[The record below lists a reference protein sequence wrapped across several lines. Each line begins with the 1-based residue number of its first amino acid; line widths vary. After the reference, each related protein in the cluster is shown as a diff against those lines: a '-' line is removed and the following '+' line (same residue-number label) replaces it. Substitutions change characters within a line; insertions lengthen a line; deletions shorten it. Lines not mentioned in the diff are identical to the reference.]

1 MIAASLVIWGDG
13 SWHYV
18 AIYLAIGCLLTALV
32 AALMPKPRIK
42 LMSVQRLHVSQ
53 RFSEIAIAG
62 NLVHLA
68 GQLATDLNLDIK
80 GQTQQTLDIIDQFL
94 ADAGTDKSQIM
105 SVTIYLK
112 DIEKIM
118 QRLMKSGMPGYRI
131 FKPTRTCVEAKL
143 YDPRVLVE
151 LTVVAIKPE

>member
-1 MIAASLVIWGDG
+1 MTVE
-13 SWHYV
+13 
-18 AIYLAIGCLLTALV
+18 
-32 AALMPKPRIK
+32 
-42 LMSVQRLHVSQ
+42 RLHISK
-53 RFSEIAIAG
+53 RFSEIAITG

-68 GQLATDLNLDIK
+68 GQLATDVELDIK

-112 DIEKIM
+112 DIEKDYAAFNEIWDAWVADIEA
-118 QRLMKSGMPGYRI
+118 LP
-131 FKPTRTCVEAKL
+131 RTCVEAKL

-151 LTVVAIKPE
+151 MTVVAVKPE

>member
-1 MIAASLVIWGDG
+1 MTVE
-13 SWHYV
+13 
-18 AIYLAIGCLLTALV
+18 
-32 AALMPKPRIK
+32 
-42 LMSVQRLHVSQ
+42 RLHISK

-68 GQLATDLNLDIK
+68 GQLATDVELDIK

-94 ADAGTDKSQIM
+94 ANAGTDKSHIM

-112 DIEKIM
+112 DIEKDYAAFNEIWDAWVADIEA
-118 QRLMKSGMPGYRI
+118 LP
-131 FKPTRTCVEAKL
+131 RTCVEAKL

-151 LTVVAIKPE
+151 MTVVAVKPE

>member
-1 MIAASLVIWGDG
+1 M
-13 SWHYV
+13 
-18 AIYLAIGCLLTALV
+18 T
-32 AALMPKPRIK
+32 
-42 LMSVQRLHVSQ
+42 VQRLHVSS

-68 GQLATDLNLDIK
+68 GQLATDTQLDIR

-112 DIEKIM
+112 DIEQDYAAFNEVWDAWVSDI
-118 QRLMKSGMPGYRI
+118 QALP
-131 FKPTRTCVEAKL
+131 RTCVEAKMYL
-143 YDPRVLVE
+143 PEVLVE
-151 LTVVAIKPE
+151 MTVVAVKPNATP

>member
-1 MIAASLVIWGDG
+1 MTVE
-13 SWHYV
+13 
-18 AIYLAIGCLLTALV
+18 
-32 AALMPKPRIK
+32 
-42 LMSVQRLHVSQ
+42 RLHVSK

-68 GQLATDLNLDIK
+68 GQLATDVELDIK

-94 ADAGTDKSQIM
+94 ADAGTDKSHIM

-118 QRLMKSGMPGYRI
+118 QPSMKSGMPGSLISKR
-131 FKPTRTCVEAKL
+131 C
-143 YDPRVLVE
+143 LVP
-151 LTVVAIKPE
+151 V